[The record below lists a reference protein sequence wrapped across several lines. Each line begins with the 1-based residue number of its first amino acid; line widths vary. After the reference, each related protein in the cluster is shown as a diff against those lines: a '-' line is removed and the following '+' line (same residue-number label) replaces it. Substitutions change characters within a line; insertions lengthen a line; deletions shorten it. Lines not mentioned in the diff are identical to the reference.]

1 MNVSDSAQW
10 TDRGKDELLKLPYRF
25 AKQYGVV
32 VESRDDAVPLVHCS
46 ESGSPLAILE
56 IQRYYGGVAG
66 LEIHPQAIFE
76 RILHDAYT
84 ADRSSS
90 SEIAVDL
97 EGRSDLRSLV
107 DQLPPPEDLL
117 DEDGDAPIIS
127 LLNALLAEAIRLSAS
142 DVHLEPY
149 ADQLIARLR
158 VDGVLREVLTLD
170 VGLAPLIASRVKV
183 MARLDIAEKRVP
195 QDGRI
200 AVQSGDRQVDLRV
213 STLPSAHG
221 ERVVMRILD
230 QQASLLRVD
239 QLGLTSRQSRDLD
252 ALIQKPNGILLV
264 TGPTGS
270 GKTTTLYALLSRLND
285 RSTNIMTVE
294 DPVEYHLPGVGQTQ
308 VNPKV
313 GLDFARGLRAIL
325 RQDPDV
331 VMVGEIRDLETA
343 KTSIQAS
350 LTGHLVLS
358 TLHTNTAIGAAS
370 RLRDMGIE
378 SYQLAAGL
386 SGLIA
391 QRLVREL
398 CPQCKVKETP
408 SEVISKQWKLGA
420 EESIYRA
427 GEGCAACDYTGYRG
441 RLAVFEVVAVD
452 DSLRQLIHDDAPES
466 ELIKAVRSYS
476 EGLRESGRVALL
488 AGKTSV
494 DELVRI
500 VD

>member
-1 MNVSDSAQW
+1 MNDPAADR
-10 TDRGKDELLKLPYRF
+10 TDNGERALLRLPYRF
-25 AKQYGVV
+25 AKQFGVLL
-32 VESRDDAVPLVHCS
+32 DASSGDLPRVHCS
-46 ESGSPLAILE
+46 KNGAPLAILE
-56 IQRYYGGVAG
+56 IQRYFGGIAG
-66 LEIHPQAIFE
+66 LEIHPQADFE
-76 RILHDAYT
+76 KLLHDTYVAE
-84 ADRSSS
+84 RSSS

-97 EGRSDLRSLV
+97 KSRSDLRSLV
-107 DQLPPPEDLL
+107 DRLPPPEDLL
-117 DEDGDAPIIS
+117 DDDNDAPIIS

-149 ADQLIARLR
+149 VDQLVVRLR
-158 VDGVLREVLTLD
+158 VDGVLREVLSLD

-230 QQASLLRVD
+230 QQVSLLGLD
-239 QLGLTSRQSRDLD
+239 QLGLSSQQSRDLE

-285 RSTNIMTVE
+285 RSNNIMTVE

-308 VNPKV
+308 INPKV

-331 VMVGEIRDLETA
+331 VMVGEVRDLETA
-343 KTSIQAS
+343 RTSIQAS

-358 TLHTNTAIGAAS
+358 TLHTNTAIGAVS

-398 CPQCKVKETP
+398 CHQCKVEEEP
-408 SEVISKQWKLGA
+408 SDEVTKRWKLGTTDI
-420 EESIYRA
+420 IYRS
-427 GEGCAACDYTGYRG
+427 GEGCAACDHTGFHG
-441 RLAVFEVVAVD
+441 RLALFEVVVVD
-452 DSLRQLIHDDAPES
+452 GLLKQLIHDDAPES
-466 ELIKAVRSYS
+466 ELVSAIRSRS
-476 EGLRESGRVALL
+476 EDLQESGRTALVA
-488 AGKTSV
+488 GRTSAS
-494 DELVRI
+494 ELVR
-500 VD
+500 VVA